1 MSETPG
7 KYAESDKVQF
17 KCAHCNKDLDPNTW
31 YVLTVSTYRDKT
43 DDHYSILMCN
53 VCLNKILTKVFRL
66 PEKKKKV
73 K

>member
-7 KYAESDKVQF
+7 VYKIHGKEVI
-17 KCAHCNKDLDPNTW
+17 KCAHCNKDLDEKTW
-31 YVLTVSTYRDKT
+31 YVLTISTFRDGT
-43 DDHYSILMCN
+43 DDHYSILLCN
-53 VCLNKILTKVFRL
+53 VCMNKILTKVFRL